1 MHGEALAIGM
11 IAQALLA
18 ESLGYMTKDMVER
31 VRSLYQKAGL
41 PVTIPA
47 YIDREELVKKLYT
60 DKKVKNGKLRFVVE
74 KGIGNIVEFE
84 PGVYATPIEESV
96 ARKIIAQ
103 L

>member
-1 MHGEALAIGM
+1 MSCRGRDLCGKHE
-11 IAQALLA
+11 LLQ
-18 ESLGYMTKDMVER
+18 GRPYR
-31 VRSLYQKAGL
+31 RG
-41 PVTIPA
+41 
-47 YIDREELVKKLYT
+47 KLYT